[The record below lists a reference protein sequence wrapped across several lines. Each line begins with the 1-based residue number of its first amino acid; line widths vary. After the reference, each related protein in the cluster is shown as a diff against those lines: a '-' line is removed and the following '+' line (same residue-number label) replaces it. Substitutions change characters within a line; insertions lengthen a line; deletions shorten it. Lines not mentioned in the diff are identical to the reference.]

1 MAITNIFNKTRAVSG
16 INQATSTN
24 QGGHVL
30 QAAPMLSATLAPK
43 ALSGATRHKPRLGKM
58 LQEKGWITQEQLEA
72 ALLAQM
78 QSPGKKLGE
87 VLVEK
92 GFIDALK
99 LQDMLDAQTNEVD
112 VEQQALPPLP
122 ADAAEYTVLDGRI
135 LYVLAGRQTQMA
147 LQSWVA
153 EARRAGIEV
162 AVKTCDMTALGE
174 LRSSTATASHATLPA
189 IRATRRIIAQAVAER
204 ASDIHLTL
212 RKKEDGNG
220 YLRVQFRI
228 DNDVEDRY
236 QLPQNEGEVMIRAMF
251 QGMAAVADAQYQE
264 TEDQHAVIANPA
276 LLRDEAGNDLG
287 LTGIRLARAP
297 LHDGMNLAAR
307 LLYRMNDAIY
317 KDEHAI
323 LMGELIRRLGY
334 SKRQVRVLLRLAQN
348 TMGINPFTGPTGSGK
363 SSSLANMILTMLRVR
378 HGIRIITIE
387 DPVEFVFAS
396 DFVWQYRIANAN
408 TDEEKNR
415 AFSGKLKTSLRQ
427 DPDIIML
434 GEIRGLETA
443 KEAVNA
449 AITGHQ
455 VWTTLHVSDPFMIVR
470 RLVAMGV
477 DGFYLQDPKMLSSLI
492 AQRLVKKLCPHCAIP
507 ATREAMVE
515 AGGGIAGD
523 NWDALMTWV
532 TPEFPAENVRMAKP
546 GGCECCNHKGT
557 FGRTVVA
564 QVIATDEDL
573 LVQMVN
579 EGPMRA
585 RKQYMARPD
594 AELAMEG
601 HAILKVLAGLVDIQ
615 SVVDALGPILPR
627 PDDLRSLTLEDL

>member
-1 MAITNIFNKTRAVSG
+1 MAITTNFFNKGAR
-16 INQATSTN
+16 TN
-24 QGGHVL
+24 PMPG
-30 QAAPMLSATLAPK
+30 AALP
-43 ALSGATRHKPRLGKM
+43 GAAMPGAKPRLGK
-58 LQEKGWITQEQLEA
+58 LLLEKGRITQEQLDE
-72 ALLAQM
+72 ALLIQM

-87 VLVEK
+87 VLIEK

-99 LQDMLDAQTNEVD
+99 LQDMLDAQMNQTDAVK
-112 VEQQALPPLP
+112 EQAFPPLP
-122 ADAAEYTVLDGRI
+122 ADAVEYAMLDGRN

-153 EARRAGIEV
+153 EARRAGLEV
-162 AVKTCDMTALGE
+162 TVKTCDMTALSE

-189 IRATRRIIAQAVAER
+189 IRAVRRIIMQAVAEK
-204 ASDIHLTL
+204 ASDVHLTL

-220 YLRVQFRI
+220 YLRVQFRV
-228 DNDVEDRY
+228 NGDVEDRY
-236 QLPQNEGEVMIRAMF
+236 QLPQSEGETMIRAMF

-307 LLYRMNDAIY
+307 LLYRMNK
-317 KDEHAI
+317 KDGDDEEAV
-323 LMGELIRRLGY
+323 LKGELLRRLGY
-334 SKRQVRVLLRLAQN
+334 SQRQVNVLMRLAQS

-363 SSSLANMILTMLRVR
+363 SSSLANMIITMLRVR
-378 HGIRIITIE
+378 HGVRIITIE

-396 DFVWQYRIANAN
+396 DYVWQYRIANAN

-455 VWTTLHVSDPFMIVR
+455 VWTTVHVSDPFMIVQ
-470 RLVAMGV
+470 RLVAMGI

-492 AQRLVKKLCPHCAIP
+492 AQRLVKTLCPHCAIP

-515 AGGGIAGD
+515 AGGVIAGD
-523 NWDALMTWV
+523 NWDALMTWT
-532 TPEFPAENVRMAKP
+532 TPEFPAKNIRMANPSQGANP
-546 GGCECCNHKGT
+546 GGCEYCNHKGVA
-557 FGRTVVA
+557 GRTVVA
-564 QVIATDEDL
+564 QVIATDEEL

-585 RKQYMARPD
+585 RKAYMARLD
-594 AELAMEG
+594 AELHMEG
-601 HAILKVLAGLVDIQ
+601 HAVLKVLAGLVDPR

-627 PDDLRSLTLEDL
+627 PDDLRPLTGEDL

>member
-1 MAITNIFNKTRAVSG
+1 MALTTIFNKGTRVLPGANVAASHEDRG
-16 INQATSTN
+16 M
-24 QGGHVL
+24 GG
-30 QAAPMLSATLAPK
+30 
-43 ALSGATRHKPRLGKM
+43 KPRLGKM
-58 LQEKGWITQEQLEA
+58 LLEKKWITQEQLEA

-78 QSPGKKLGE
+78 RSPGKKLGE
-87 VLVEK
+87 ILIEK
-92 GFIDALK
+92 GFISALK
-99 LQDMLDAQTNEVD
+99 LQSLLDAQMED
-112 VEQQALPPLP
+112 VGVANGPVLPPLP
-122 ADAAEYTVLDGRI
+122 ADAAEYAVLDNRI

-153 EARRAGIEV
+153 EARRAGLEV
-162 AVKTCDMTALGE
+162 TVKTCDMTTLSE

-189 IRATRRIIAQAVAER
+189 IRATRRIIAQAVAEK
-204 ASDIHLTL
+204 ASDVHLTL
-212 RKKEDGNG
+212 RRKEDGNG
-220 YLRVQFRI
+220 YLRVQFRV
-228 DNDVEDRY
+228 NGDVEDRY
-236 QLPQNEGEVMIRAMF
+236 QLPQSEGEMMIRAMF

-307 LLYRMNDAIY
+307 LLYRMD
-317 KDEHAI
+317 KKE
-323 LMGELIRRLGY
+323 GEDDTVALGQLIRRLGY
-334 SKRQVRVLLRLAQN
+334 SQRQVNVLMRLAQS

-363 SSSLANMILTMLRVR
+363 SSSLANMIITMLRVR
-378 HGIRIITIE
+378 HGVRIITIE

-396 DFVWQYRIANAN
+396 DYVWQYRIANAN

-415 AFSGKLKTSLRQ
+415 TFSGKLKTSLRQ

-455 VWTTLHVSDPFMIVR
+455 VWTTIHVSDPFMIVQ
-470 RLVAMGV
+470 RLVAMGI

-492 AQRLVKKLCPHCAIP
+492 AQRLVKTLCPHCAIL

-515 AGGGIAGD
+515 AGGAIAGD

-532 TPEFPAENVRMAKP
+532 TPEFPAENIRMAHP
-546 GGCECCNHKGT
+546 DGCDHCNHKGNS
-557 FGRTVVA
+557 GRTVVA

-573 LVQMVN
+573 LVQMVT

-585 RKQYMARPD
+585 RKAYMAHPD
-594 AELAMEG
+594 AELHMEG
-601 HAILKVLAGLVDIQ
+601 HAVLKVLAGMVDPR

-627 PDDLRSLTLEDL
+627 PADLRPLTREDL